1 MCGAS
6 ETGRAR
12 LRGAD
17 VSKKILI
24 VDDEAH
30 IRLLLEQTLDPLVDE
45 GVELLTASNGG
56 EALDLITKER
66 PELVLLDVMMPVM
79 NGFDVCKRVKGDE
92 SLSSTFVMMLTAK
105 GQELDRVTGAEV
117 GADLYLTKPFDP
129 DDVLRRAASVLG
141 FENL

>member
-1 MCGAS
+1 M
-6 ETGRAR
+6 T
-12 LRGAD
+12 
-17 VSKKILI
+17 KKVLI

-45 GVELLTASNGG
+45 GVELLVATNGA
-56 EALDLITKER
+56 EALDLIGRER
-66 PELVLLDVMMPVM
+66 PALVLLDVMMPVL
-79 NGFDVCKRVKGDE
+79 NGFDVCKRVKADAE
-92 SLSSTFVMMLTAK
+92 LRATFVMMLTAK

-141 FENL
+141 IESV